1 MLKGS
6 IVALITP
13 FNDNNSI
20 NFEKLAELIE
30 FQISHGSE
38 AVSILGTT
46 GEAPTISFEEK
57 KAIVEFVVK
66 QVAGRVHI
74 NVGAGSNNTAQAV
87 EFAQAFEKLGADSL
101 LVITPYY
108 NKTNET
114 GMLKHFTKIAE
125 SVNIPI
131 IMYNA
136 PGRTGVNLSV
146 EAVEILAQ
154 HQNITGL
161 KEASGDIA
169 YVEKI
174 SRYLSN
180 NFALYSGNDDMI
192 VPCLSLGASG
202 VISVWANFMP
212 DVVKELIE
220 TFATNPAHSLSLQ
233 QKYLNLVDSLFIE
246 ANPIPVKFVM
256 NQLGYNVGSVRLPL
270 DEPSER
276 AKIQLLKELEIL

>member
-13 FNDNNSI
+13 FNDDNSI

-30 FQISHGSE
+30 FQISHGSV
-38 AVSILGTT
+38 AISILGTT

-66 QVAGRVHI
+66 QVAGRIHI

-125 SVNIPI
+125 SVDIPI

-146 EAVEILAQ
+146 EAVEVLAK
-154 HQNITGL
+154 HPNITGL

-220 TFATNPAHSLSLQ
+220 IFATNPAHSLSLQ
-233 QKYLNLVDSLFIE
+233 QKYLNLIDSLFIE

-270 DEPSER
+270 DEPSET